1 MRSARLDPV
10 RAGPE
15 RPARVG
21 RAPGAPVLPWLAAV
35 ATAYAVAQ
43 LVLVVPGTGLGWDET
58 VYVSQVGPRT
68 PAAFFSAP
76 RARGVTLLVAPVA
89 ALTAS
94 VTALR
99 VWLAALSGCGL
110 LLSLWV
116 WRRLLPLPVL
126 VAAGVLFSGLWIT
139 LFYGPQA
146 MPNLWVAYGALCA
159 TGCFLRAVR
168 DGSDRRALAGLLL
181 AVAFTALMRPGDA
194 LALVLPLAAAAL
206 CVRAWRR
213 PAVLLALVAGTVLGG
228 AEWVIEAYV
237 RYGGLAA
244 RLHRAEEIQGGWG
257 GHLALDD
264 HVRALEGRSLCRPC
278 DVPWRHPVTAAWWF
292 ALPVLTAGG
301 LVAAARV
308 CRLTVVALPVLVAGC
323 LAVPY
328 MLLDYAA
335 PRFLLPA
342 YALLALP
349 VGLCMTAAA
358 SRARGSGEARMRALG
373 AVALAL
379 ALLAH
384 FAVQYTVLQ
393 RMVARSAHTR
403 DAVGRVIAEL
413 RRQGVRPPCVVSGE
427 EAVRIAYRAGCSSRQ
442 TSGHDGSITPEQ
454 LLRTAG
460 RMPVAVVLGEGR
472 AVPSYARGWRVK
484 PLPWQGLR
492 VALSPRPG
500 PDAR

>member
-1 MRSARLDPV
+1 MRSV
-10 RAGPE
+10 
-15 RPARVG
+15 RPAPVQAGREAPARRG
-21 RAPGAPVLPWLAAV
+21 RAAGAPVLPWLAAV
-35 ATAYAVAQ
+35 AAAYTVAQ
-43 LVLVVPGTGLGWDET
+43 LVLVVPGTGLGWDES
-58 VYVSQVGPRT
+58 VYVSQVGTRA

-76 RARGVTLLVAPVA
+76 RARGITFLVAPVA

-94 VTALR
+94 TVALR
-99 VWLAALSGCGL
+99 VWLAVLSGCGL
-110 LLSLWV
+110 LLCLWV

-126 VAAGVLFSGLWIT
+126 VAAGLLFGGLWIT

-146 MPNLWVAYGALCA
+146 MPNLYVAYGALCA

-168 DGSDRRALAGLLL
+168 EGSDRRALAGLLL

-213 PAVLLALVAGTVLGG
+213 PAVLLALVAGTALGG

-244 RLHRAEEIQGGWG
+244 RLDRAEEIQGGWG

-264 HVRALEGRSLCRPC
+264 HVRALEGRTLCRPC

-292 ALPVLTAGG
+292 ALPVVTVGG
-301 LVAAARV
+301 LVVAARRA
-308 CRLTVVALPVLVAGC
+308 RLAAVALPVLVAVC
-323 LAVPY
+323 MAAPY
-328 MLLDYAA
+328 QLLDYAA
-335 PRFLLPA
+335 PRFLLPS

-349 VGLCMTAAA
+349 VGFCLTAAV
-358 SRARGSGEARMRALG
+358 SRARRPGRAPLRALG
-373 AVALAL
+373 AAGLAL

-393 RMVARSAHTR
+393 RMVTRSAHTS
-403 DAVGRVIAEL
+403 DAVGRVVAEL
-413 RRQGVRPPCVVSGE
+413 RRQGVRPPCVVTGE

-442 TSGHDGSITPEQ
+442 TSGHDGSITPER
-454 LLRTAG
+454 LVETAG
-460 RMPVAVVLGEGR
+460 RMPVAVVLSGGG
-472 AVPSYARGWRVK
+472 AVPSYARGWRVE
-484 PLPWQGLR
+484 PLPWQDLR
-492 VALSPRPG
+492 VALSPQPG
-500 PDAR
+500 LDAR